1 MPALAT
7 AGATP
12 LAPNVTQLPQ
22 DTATL
27 ARIAIADLVAFWA
40 ELPVDPIGPTQ
51 ARRELLAAVPGLRGL
66 AEAVG
71 A

>member
-1 MPALAT
+1 MPALASAPPT
-7 AGATP
+7 AAISNVTP
-12 LAPNVTQLPQ
+12 LPH
-22 DTATL
+22 DTAAL

-51 ARRELLAAVPGLRGL
+51 ARRELLAAVPGLRRL
-66 AEAVG
+66 AEAIG

>member
-7 AGATP
+7 VAATSP
-12 LAPNVTQLPQ
+12 APNVTQLPQ
-22 DTATL
+22 DTAAL

-51 ARRELLAAVPGLRGL
+51 ARRELLAAVPGLRRL
-66 AEAVG
+66 ADAVG

>member
-1 MPALAT
+1 MPALAAT
-7 AGATP
+7 APTT
-12 LAPNVTQLPQ
+12 NVTPLPQ
-22 DTATL
+22 DPAAL

-40 ELPVDPIGPTQ
+40 ELPVDPIGPNQ
-51 ARRELLAAVPGLRGL
+51 ARSELLGAVPGLRRL